1 MMTEG
6 TQPPGVG
13 GHRVIRKVPL
23 HHLTQP
29 CTLLRD
35 RVVPDLRQL
44 LLDTAP
50 RQLQPIPTG
59 RAPKRERA
67 PPSAAADVREPEEV
81 ERLRFTKTPLVTPSC
96 RVSTELDQACLVR
109 MHRQPE
115 LLHARAYLGQES
127 LGIVLSLETDHA
139 VVGVT
144 NNNHVPAGVA
154 VSPLLRPQVEDVMQV
169 NVGQH
174 RGYNRPLRRPRFGL

>member
-1 MMTEG
+1 MTEG

-13 GHRVIRKVPL
+13 GYRVIRKVPL

-29 CTLLRD
+29 RTLLRD
-35 RVVPDLRQL
+35 RVVPDLVQL
-44 LLDTAP
+44 LLDTAQ
-50 RQLQPIPTG
+50 RQLHPIPTG

-67 PPSAAADVREPEEV
+67 SPRAATDVREPEEV

-115 LLHARAYLGQES
+115 LSMRARISDKNRSAS
-127 LGIVLSLETDHA
+127 SRRSKPTTLSSA
-139 VVGVT
+139 
-144 NNNHVPAGVA
+144 
-154 VSPLLRPQVEDVMQV
+154 
-169 NVGQH
+169 
-174 RGYNRPLRRPRFGL
+174 